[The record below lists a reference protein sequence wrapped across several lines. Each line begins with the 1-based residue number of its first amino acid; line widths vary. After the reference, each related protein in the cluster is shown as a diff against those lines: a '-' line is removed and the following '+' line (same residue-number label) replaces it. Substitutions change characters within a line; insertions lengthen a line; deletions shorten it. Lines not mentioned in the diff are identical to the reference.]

1 MRLLDLS
8 LIELMRIPSAQ
19 TRHFSRTEFD
29 RLIGQGFFDE
39 DERIEL
45 LDGLLVVKEP
55 QGSEHS
61 ATVSG
66 VRAVLQRAFGA
77 RYDVR
82 VGAPVALDDTSE
94 PEPDLAVV
102 RGRPFH
108 YRDELPSRPVLVVEV
123 ARTSLTKDRRRKGPL
138 YARAGVADYWIVN
151 LAGRVLEVYREPMK
165 PATGHWKYKNV
176 RPLKPGAVVRPLA
189 APDARI
195 RVADLL
201 P

>member
-1 MRLLDLS
+1 LRT
-8 LIELMRIPSAQ
+8 PPVQ
-19 TRHFSRTEFD
+19 TRHFTRAEYD
-29 RLIGQGFFDE
+29 RLIEQGFFDE

-45 LDGLLVVKEP
+45 LDGLLVVREP

-66 VRAVLQRAFGA
+66 VGAALQRAFGP
-77 RYDVR
+77 RYHVR
-82 VGAPVALDDTSE
+82 FGAPVALDDASE

-108 YRDELPSRPVLVVEV
+108 YRDEHPSRPVLVVEV

-138 YARAGVADYWIVN
+138 YARADVADYWIVN
-151 LAGRVLEVYREPMK
+151 LAARVLEVYRGPIK
-165 PATGHWKYKNV
+165 SAAGRWKYKHV
-176 RPLKPGAVVRPLA
+176 RLLKPGTVVRPLA

>member
-1 MRLLDLS
+1 MRL
-8 LIELMRIPSAQ
+8 PPVQ
-19 TRHFSRTEFD
+19 TRHFSRTEYD
-29 RLIGQGFFDE
+29 RLIERGFFDE

-55 QGSEHS
+55 QRSEHS

-66 VRAVLQRAFGA
+66 VRAALQRAFGS
-77 RYDVR
+77 RHDVR

-108 YRDELPSRPVLVVEV
+108 YRDEHPSRPVLVVEV
-123 ARTSLTKDRRRKGPL
+123 ARTSLTKDRRRKGLL

-151 LAGRVLEVYREPMK
+151 LAARVLEVYREPIES
-165 PATGHWKYKNV
+165 ATGRWKYKHV
-176 RPLKPGAVVRPLA
+176 RLLKPGAVVRPLA